1 MIVHTIVHNNL
12 EDFAKTMIDEK
23 ENIVGYYLELHKNGN
38 VRGSYI
44 TDNRYP
50 AQCKYSDIN
59 KLSAVLSQDKNRVWK
74 NIPIELYLETY
85 KSLVMKE
92 CGKMHRKWEQVP
104 YDDLY
109 QMFCEAVTKCY
120 NKNGY
125 ILNSRLVLRTF
136 YNTVYTFI
144 RHNFNSFVNTVSI
157 EEPICSNDGEEV
169 SIMDTIED
177 ESNNPDLLD
186 EQRFLEEDKIEKLNL
201 IQNTLKELGYSE
213 RIYNNIL
220 FELEKHAQSRETRR
234 IIERIRERLS
244 RDGWI

>member
-12 EDFAKTMIDEK
+12 EDFAKTMIDEN
-23 ENIVGYYLELHKNGN
+23 ENIVGYYVELHKNGN

-50 AQCKYSDIN
+50 AKCNYSDIN
-59 KLSAVLSQDKNRVWK
+59 NLSKVLCQDKNRVWK

-85 KSLVMKE
+85 NNFAIKE
-92 CGKMHRKWEQVP
+92 CSKMHRKWEQVP
-104 YDDLY
+104 YEDIY
-109 QMFCEAVTKCY
+109 QMFCEAVIKCY
-120 NKNGY
+120 NKDGY
-125 ILNSRLVLRTF
+125 ILNSRLILRTF

-144 RHNFNSFVNTVSI
+144 RHNFNAFVNTVSI
-157 EEPICSNDGEEV
+157 DEPICSSDGEEV

-177 ESNNPDLLD
+177 EANNPDLLD
-186 EQRFLEEDKIEKLNL
+186 EERFLEEDKIEKLNL
-201 IQNTLKELGYSE
+201 IQQTLKELGYSE
-213 RIYNNIL
+213 RIYKNIL